1 MKNIALL
8 LLSALVFFGCQKAE
22 EKPDT
27 LPLKVAKAYGVDQ
40 WDQVKNIEYTWNV
53 RRDSATVISRNWKW
67 NVADRMVNYSDADT
81 SYSYSLDMPADS
93 LPEADRGF
101 INDKYW
107 FMMPFQLAW
116 DEGYTFET
124 EENASSP
131 LKGTNS
137 TKLTI
142 IYNSADGYT
151 PGDAYDLYLDEN
163 NMILEWTFRRGNGD
177 QGATWTWENV
187 QDFGPIKLAL
197 DHMNAEGE
205 RFIWFTDVK
214 VN

>member
-1 MKNIALL
+1 MKNIPLL
-8 LLSALVFFGCQKAE
+8 LLSLLFIVGCNTAE
-22 EKPDT
+22 ETPET
-27 LPLKVAKAYGVDQ
+27 LPVKVAKAYGIDQ
-40 WDQVKNIEYTWNV
+40 WDQVNNIKYTWNV
-53 RRDSATVISRNWKW
+53 RRDSATVFSRTWDW
-67 NVADRMVNYSDADT
+67 NIEARTVGYTGADT
-81 SYSYSLDMPADS
+81 SYTYSLDLPADS
-93 LPEADRGF
+93 LPEADKGF

-116 DEGYTFET
+116 DEGYSFET
-124 EENASSP
+124 EENVQSP
-131 LKGTNS
+131 LKASNS

-163 NMILEWTFRRGNGD
+163 NMILEWTFRRGNGE

-187 QDFGPIKLAL
+187 QNFGPIKLAL
-197 DHMNAEGE
+197 DHNNAAGE
-205 RFIWFTDVK
+205 KFIWFTDVE